1 MMMTARLFDATTT
14 LILDEIVHTTMQ
26 AITEPASS
34 ALSST
39 ESGW

>member
-1 MMMTARLFDATTT
+1 MQVTQPFDATTT